1 MENYQDVK
9 DKFTLLLFAHE
20 FCLEK
25 EIDLPDGGKE
35 THYESN
41 NSRLI
46 LGYSQQENSIY
57 TQIWL
62 HSQWVTL
69 QLDNHNSQV
78 ISFAERVQEMKKEAE
93 ELLLRSLL

>member
-1 MENYQDVK
+1 MENYQYVK
-9 DKFTLLLFAHE
+9 DKFALLLFAHE
-20 FCLEK
+20 FSLEK
-25 EIDLPDGGKE
+25 QVDLLDGGKE

-46 LGYSQQENSIY
+46 IGYSQQENSIY

-78 ISFAERVQEMKKEAE
+78 ISFAERVQEMEKDAE
-93 ELLLRSLL
+93 KLLLRSII